1 MLCVFGVAGR
11 GRGTLSSD
19 IPPLELYRHTL
30 FPVSPPQES
39 HFL

>member
-11 GRGTLSSD
+11 WRGTLSSG
-19 IPPLELYRHTL
+19 IPPIELYRHTL
-30 FPVSPPQES
+30 FPVSPPLES